1 MSNSNVPIG
10 LEETMHESGLE
21 MIKMGLVVEDMVP
34 HLREDMI
41 NIGVLIYE
49 QDWRKEI
56 QNFDECIEGLMGHFE
71 EQFPGFTE
79 RMLKTTKLTKEEYGY
94 MLLGFFSIGQTTA
107 MIYTIFSDIEAKMT
121 KDHS

>member
-1 MSNSNVPIG
+1 MSNRRMSG
-10 LEETMHESGLE
+10 AREETMHVAGLE
-21 MIKMGLVVEDMVP
+21 MIKMGLVIEDMVP

-49 QDWRKEI
+49 QEWRKEI

-71 EQFPGFTE
+71 DEVPGFTK
-79 RMLKTTKLTKEEYGY
+79 RMLETTKLTKEEYGY

-107 MIYTIFSDIEAKMT
+107 MIYTIFSEVEEKLTGDQA
-121 KDHS
+121 